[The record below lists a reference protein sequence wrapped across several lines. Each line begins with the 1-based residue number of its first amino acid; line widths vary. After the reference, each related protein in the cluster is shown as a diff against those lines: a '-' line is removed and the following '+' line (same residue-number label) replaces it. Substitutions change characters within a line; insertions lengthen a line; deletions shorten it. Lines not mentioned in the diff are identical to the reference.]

1 MLEIQNQPQVQAAK
15 QVSFKGYDDY
25 AYKTSP
31 MDPDYFDREAM
42 EAERDAKVDEINQS
56 KQGLD
61 DLADELENSD
71 NKISKKTGKGL
82 RVIATLIGLAGTF
95 VMAKYSS
102 KLVIETLKNAAKSPA
117 AKTFT
122 DSLKGMSKPIEKAAE
137 GLKGYAEKALKNPT
151 IKKDLDA
158 LKNTKFV
165 QKVTEFAKNEK
176 VANVL
181 KPLKETLKSIKDI
194 KINGKSIQTG
204 IENTMA
210 AVTTGSVLVDDLA
223 GRNNHKS
230 NVEIASGI

>member
-1 MLEIQNQPQVQAAK
+1 MLEIQNQPQVQAVQ
-15 QVSFKGYDDY
+15 QVSFKGMGDNS
-25 AYKTSP
+25 YKTSP
-31 MDPDYFDREAM
+31 MEPDYFDRDAM
-42 EAERDAKVDEINQS
+42 EAERDAKMDEINQS
-56 KQGLD
+56 RQGLD

-102 KLVIETLKNAAKSPA
+102 KFVIETLKNAAKSPA
-117 AKTFT
+117 IKSTVE
-122 DSLKGMSKPIEKAAE
+122 SVKGMGEPLKKAAN
-137 GLKGYAEKALKNPT
+137 GLKEYAKKAIQNPT
-151 IKKDLDA
+151 IKKEIDT
-158 LKNTKFV
+158 LKNTKIA
-165 QKVTEFAKNEK
+165 QKVVEFAKNEK
-176 VANVL
+176 VASVL

-194 KINGKSIQTG
+194 KINGKSIQSG
-204 IENTMA
+204 LENTMA